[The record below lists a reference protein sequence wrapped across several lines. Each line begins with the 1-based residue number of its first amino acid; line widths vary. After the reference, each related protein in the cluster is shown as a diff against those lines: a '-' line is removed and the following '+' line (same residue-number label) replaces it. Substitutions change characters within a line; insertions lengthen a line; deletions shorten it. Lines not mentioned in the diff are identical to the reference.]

1 MFEKCIKCNRM
12 GESCVPNL
20 MLLPF
25 PDLIQWCIKRQK
37 HLEWT
42 NQFLADKSKVP
53 VGTINRIKAGEEDCK
68 YSTIRNIL
76 IALIGGT
83 TDEFSCT
90 EQVERELRQMEQLEQ
105 QAAKL
110 SVAETENERLKARL
124 YEIDEIHRKDIRVI
138 REEYQ
143 EQIAFLKDQ
152 LKTWQSWLHKKESNE
167 GV

>member
-25 PDLIQWCIKRQK
+25 PALIQWCNKRQN
-37 HLEWT
+37 HLGWT
-42 NQFLADKSKVP
+42 NKKLAETSKVP
-53 VGTINRIKAGEEDCK
+53 EGTLSRIKAGEDDCK

-90 EQVERELRQMEQLEQ
+90 EQVEKELQQMEKFEQ

-110 SVAETENERLKARL
+110 SLVEAENERLINRFK
-124 YEIDEIHRKDIRVI
+124 EIDEIHRKDIRAI

-143 EQIAFLKDQ
+143 EQINFLKDE
-152 LKTWQSWLHKKESNE
+152 LKAWRAWHQHN
-167 GV
+167 